1 MYKKFLFLSFGLAI
15 SGFCSF
21 DIVTNLREMS
31 NKVCDN
37 MSELVSKDG
46 DSSFL
51 CDIMKKN
58 LEKVGY
64 AVDCCNSEKH
74 PTPNEIQER
83 CSDYDKIRLSI
94 LWIQAKCLDIA
105 FHHVSLEQYS
115 KFMILADLLLSKD
128 IDKDSKF
135 YKQIRA
141 SFAISERNL
150 INNIESLQQQLDD
163 LSSSLGEFKF
173 LTKRISAPLIN
184 TRDTENLTTTE
195 TE

>member
-21 DIVTNLREMS
+21 DTVTNLREMS

-46 DSSFL
+46 NSSFL
-51 CDIMKKN
+51 CDIMKTN

-74 PTPNEIQER
+74 PTSDEIQER

-94 LWIQAKCLDIA
+94 LGIQAKCLDIV
-105 FHHVSLEQYS
+105 FNHDSLEQYS
-115 KFMILADLLLSKD
+115 KFMTLADLLLSKD

-135 YKQIRA
+135 YKQLRT
-141 SFAISERNL
+141 SFALSEKEF
-150 INNIESLQQQLDD
+150 ITDIEALQQQLDG
-163 LSSSLGEFKF
+163 LNSSLGEFKF
-173 LTKRISAPLIN
+173 LTQRVSAPLIK
-184 TRDTENLTTTE
+184 TRDAKDSTTTE